1 MSRLL
6 RGRKEKTWETRM
18 RRNYYDV
25 IRHLGISEI
34 GRNKMALME
43 AVICAAKQKETDLE
57 RVYGETASRLGVNVE
72 TIKREIKEALYD
84 SWNEHRCT
92 YGEAQGPALREL
104 YLGEKYAK
112 IKEPETFI
120 FKIAHYIKTQR

>member
-1 MSRLL
+1 
-6 RGRKEKTWETRM
+6 
-18 RRNYYDV
+18 
-25 IRHLGISEI
+25 
-34 GRNKMALME
+34 ME

>member
-1 MSRLL
+1 MSRLR

-72 TIKREIKEALYD
+72 TIKQEIQEALYD
-84 SWNEHRCT
+84 SYREHRWS
-92 YGEAQGPALREL
+92 YGEAQGPVLREL
-104 YLGEKYAK
+104 YLGEKYAQ
-112 IKEPETFI
+112 IKDPETFI
-120 FKIAHYIKTQR
+120 FQIAHYIKTQR